1 MNHSPEELASIVV
14 GYYYPTYDMSESL
27 KLAIIFA
34 ENIIGFSPSEPEFEY
49 SDQYGVN
56 HEMNPRLLWIITL
69 QHLKKLLYENPNV

>member
-1 MNHSPEELASIVV
+1 MNYSPEGLASVVV

-34 ENIIGFSPSEPEFEY
+34 ENIIEFSPQYPDFEY
-49 SDQYGVN
+49 TDQYGVS
-56 HEMNPRLLWIITL
+56 HDMSPRMLWIVTL